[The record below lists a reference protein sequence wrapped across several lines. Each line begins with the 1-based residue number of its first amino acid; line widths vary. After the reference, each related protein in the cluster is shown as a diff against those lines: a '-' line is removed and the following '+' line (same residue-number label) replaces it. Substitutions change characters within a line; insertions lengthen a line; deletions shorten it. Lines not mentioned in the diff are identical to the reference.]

1 MLALQGEAG
10 KAAAVPFCQNTPVGG
25 GAPERAEAGDREK
38 REKSSFVGSGRREEQ
53 KLGEG
58 GS

>member
-38 REKSSFVGSGRREEQ
+38 REKSSFGG
-53 KLGEG
+53 LG
-58 GS
+58 